1 MPNRSKFGGR
11 KTRHRL
17 IDNGGPTGG
26 VGVTAGE
33 LIAEKR
39 AQDFYKRLRARLDEW
54 LQSREGRAYRFA
66 DYLLLL
72 PDFVHLVIRLA
83 LDRRVPTE
91 LRTQTAAVL
100 AYVMLPFD
108 LVPEAFVGP
117 VGFGDDLLLVALMVR
132 RLLTTVPQEVVLE
145 YWTGPTGLMKTIRT
159 VLDAAEE
166 MVGSRVWQRLQR
178 IVGGRQ
184 S

>member
-1 MPNRSKFGGR
+1 MVPRSR
-11 KTRHRL
+11 REV
-17 IDNGGPTGG
+17 PS
-26 VGVTAGE
+26 VTTVVSIE
-33 LIAEKR
+33 EER
-39 AQDFYKRLRARLDEW
+39 VQDFYRRLRTRIDAW

-66 DYLLLL
+66 DHLLLL
-72 PDFVHLVIRLA
+72 PDFVHLVVRLA
-83 LDRRVPTE
+83 LDRRVPME

-108 LVPEAFVGP
+108 LVPEGLVGP

-132 RLLTTVPQEVVLE
+132 RLLITVPGEVVLE
-145 YWTGPTGLMKTIRT
+145 YWAGPTGLVETVRTI
-159 VLDAAEE
+159 LDAAEE

-178 IVGGRQ
+178 IAGWRR

>member
-1 MPNRSKFGGR
+1 M
-11 KTRHRL
+11 
-17 IDNGGPTGG
+17 
-26 VGVTAGE
+26 TAGE

>member
-1 MPNRSKFGGR
+1 M
-11 KTRHRL
+11 
-17 IDNGGPTGG
+17 
-26 VGVTAGE
+26 TAGE
-33 LIAEKR
+33 LIEKRR
-39 AQDFYKRLRARLDEW
+39 AQDFYRRLRGRLDEW
-54 LQSREGRAYRFA
+54 LKSREGRAYRFA

-83 LDRRVPTE
+83 LDRRVPME

-108 LVPEAFVGP
+108 LVPEAIIGP
-117 VGFGDDLLLVALMVR
+117 IGFGDDLLLVALMVL
-132 RLLTTVPQEVVLE
+132 RLLGAVPQDIVLE

-159 VLDAAEE
+159 ILDAAEE
-166 MVGSRVWQRLQR
+166 MVGSKVWERLQR

>member
-1 MPNRSKFGGR
+1 M
-11 KTRHRL
+11 
-17 IDNGGPTGG
+17 
-26 VGVTAGE
+26 TAGE
-33 LIAEKR
+33 LIEEKR
-39 AQDFYKRLRARLDEW
+39 AQDFYRRLRARLDDW

-83 LDRRVPTE
+83 LDRRVPME

-117 VGFGDDLLLVALMVR
+117 VGFGDDHLLVALMVR

-145 YWTGPTGLMKTIRT
+145 YWTGPTGLMNTIRT

-166 MVGSRVWQRLQR
+166 MVGSRVWERLQR

>member
-1 MPNRSKFGGR
+1 
-11 KTRHRL
+11 
-17 IDNGGPTGG
+17 
-26 VGVTAGE
+26 VTAGE
-33 LIAEKR
+33 LIEEKR

-72 PDFVHLVIRLA
+72 PDFVHLIIRLA
-83 LDRRVPTE
+83 LDRRVPME

-117 VGFGDDLLLVALMVR
+117 IGFGDDLLLVALMVR

-159 VLDAAEE
+159 ILDAAEE
-166 MVGSRVWQRLQR
+166 MVGSRVWERLQR

-184 S
+184 N

>member
-1 MPNRSKFGGR
+1 MM
-11 KTRHRL
+11 
-17 IDNGGPTGG
+17 TGN
-26 VGVTAGE
+26 TIE
-33 LIAEKR
+33 EKR
-39 AQDFYKRLRARLDEW
+39 AQDFYRRLRTRLDAW

-66 DYLLLL
+66 DHLLLL

-83 LDRRVPTE
+83 LDRRVPME

-108 LVPEAFVGP
+108 LVPEGLVGP
-117 VGFGDDLLLVALMVR
+117 VGFGDDLLLAALMVR
-132 RLLTTVPQEVVLE
+132 RLLITVPPDVVLAH
-145 YWTGPTGLMKTIRT
+145 WAGPVGLMETIRS
-159 VLDAAEE
+159 VLDAAED
-166 MVGSRVWQRLQR
+166 MVGSRVWKRLQR